1 MAVIVLPDGSRREFP
16 DGVTPLE
23 VARSIGQRLA
33 RDAVAARV
41 DGTVV
46 DLSRP
51 LAGEVQLA
59 IITEQKPEALEV
71 LRHSAAHVMAGAVRR
86 LYPDARFWVGPSIE
100 NGFYYDIDIGSAFR
114 PEDLPRIEAEMA
126 SIVKENVPFE
136 RFERPRDEA
145 LRWAADEKQAFKT
158 DLIQELPPAAP
169 ISFYRDGDFTDLCA
183 GPHVPS
189 TGRIRAFKLLNVTGA
204 YYKGDANRPM
214 LQRIYGV
221 AFFKPEDLEAFLKAR
236 EEAEKRDHR
245 RIGVDLDLFSVHPD
259 SVGGGLIHWHPNG
272 GRIRSIVEDYWRDLH
287 RREGYEFVYTP
298 HIASEAIYKTSGHLE
313 KFSEMLYSPMDIDG
327 RPYRVK
333 PMNCPGH
340 ILIYKSRLRS
350 YRDLPIRMA
359 ELGTVYRYE
368 QSGELHGL
376 KRVRGFTQDDA
387 HIFCSPDQLESE
399 ILGVFRLMVEF
410 LGQFGFT
417 GYHIFLSTRP
427 DKHIGT
433 PEEWDRAIVSL
444 RAALDKTGYPYDV
457 DPGGGAFYGPKIDVK
472 IKDAIGREWQCST
485 IQFDFNLPVRF
496 DIEYRGSDGHAHRPF
511 MVHRAIMGSL
521 ERFFGVLIEHYGG
534 AFPLWLAPVQ
544 VSVIPIT
551 EKELSRAEAVGSA
564 LKGKGYRVEV
574 CRDNERIS
582 YKIRQATLQK
592 VPYMAVVG
600 SREAEAGTVSVRER
614 TGTDLGTM
622 TLEAFLDR
630 LGRDAGTRGSGGVRT

>member
-1 MAVIVLPDGSRREFP
+1 MAVIVLPDGSRREYP
-16 DGVTPLE
+16 DGVTPLQ
-23 VARSIGQRLA
+23 VAQSIGKRLA

-41 DGTVV
+41 GDELV

-51 LAGEVQLA
+51 LSGEVPLA
-59 IITEQKPEALEV
+59 IITEQKPEALEI

-86 LYPDARFWVGPSIE
+86 LYPEARFWVGPAIE
-100 NGFYYDIDIGSAFR
+100 TGFYYDIDIGGSFT
-114 PEDLPRIEAEMA
+114 PDDLPRIEAEMA
-126 SIVKENVPFE
+126 KIVKEDVPFE
-136 RFERPRDEA
+136 RSEKPRDEA
-145 LRWAADEKQAFKT
+145 LRWAEETRQTFKT
-158 DLIQELPPAAP
+158 DLIGELPASAP

-204 YYKGDANRPM
+204 YYKGDASRPM

-221 AFFKPEDLEAFLKAR
+221 AFFKPEDLAAHLKAR

-245 RIGVDLDLFSVHPD
+245 RIGIDLDLFSVHPD

-272 GRIRSIVEDYWRDLH
+272 GRIRALVEDYWREIH

-298 HIASEAIYKTSGHLE
+298 HIASETVYRTSGHVE

-340 ILIYKSRLRS
+340 IMIYKSRLRS

-387 HIFCSPDQLESE
+387 HIFCTPEQLEAE
-399 ILGVFRLMVEF
+399 VLGVFRLMVEF
-410 LGQFGFT
+410 LGHFGFRDN
-417 GYHIFLSTRP
+417 HIFLATRP
-427 DKHIGT
+427 EKHIGT
-433 PEEWDRAIVSL
+433 AEEWDRAIASL
-444 RAALDKTGYPYDV
+444 RAALDKTGYPYDT

-496 DIEYRGSDGHAHRPF
+496 DIEYRGADGKAHRPF

-544 VSVIPIT
+544 VAVIPIT
-551 EKELSRAEAVGSA
+551 EKELPQAEAVA
-564 LKGKGYRVEV
+564 DDLKGRGHRVAV
-574 CRDNERIS
+574 NRDNERIS

-600 SREAEAGTVSVRER
+600 AREAAAGTVSVRER
-614 TGTDLGTM
+614 SGKDLGAM
-622 TLEAFLDR
+622 PREAFRERLDR
-630 LGRDAGTRGSGGVRT
+630 ESRA

>member
-1 MAVIVLPDGSRREFP
+1 MAVIILPDGSRREFP
-16 DGVTPLE
+16 DGITPLD
-23 VARSIGQRLA
+23 VARSIGPRLA
-33 RDAVAARV
+33 RDAVAAV
-41 DGTVV
+41 ANGVTV

-51 LAGEVQLA
+51 LAGEVRLA
-59 IITEQKPEALEV
+59 LLTEQMPESLAV
-71 LRHSAAHVMAGAVRR
+71 LRHSAAHIMASAVRR
-86 LYPDARFWVGPSIE
+86 LYPNARFWVGPSIE
-100 NGFYYDIDIGSAFR
+100 NGFYYDIDIGGSFR
-114 PEDLPRIEAEMA
+114 PDDLARIETEMTA
-126 SIVKENVPFE
+126 IVKEDVPFE
-136 RFERPRDEA
+136 RTERSREDA
-145 LRWAADEKQAFKT
+145 LRWATESGQTYKL
-158 DLIQELPPAAP
+158 DLIRSLPEGAP
-169 ISFYRDGDFTDLCA
+169 ISFYRNGDFTDLCT
-183 GPHVPS
+183 GPHIPS
-189 TGRIRAFKLLNVTGA
+189 TGRLRAFKLLSVTGA
-204 YYKGDANRPM
+204 YYQGDATKPM
-214 LQRIYGV
+214 LQRLYGT
-221 AFFKPEDLEAFLKAR
+221 AFFKPEDLAAHLQAR
-236 EEAEKRDHR
+236 DEAEKRDHR

-272 GRIRSIVEDYWRDLH
+272 GRIRMIVEDFWRALH
-287 RREGYEFVYTP
+287 RRDGYEFVYTP
-298 HIASEAIYKTSGHLE
+298 HIASEEIYKTSGHIE
-313 KFSEMLYSPMDIDG
+313 KFQDMLYSPMDIDG

-387 HIFCSPDQLESE
+387 HIFCTPEQLESE

-410 LGQFGFT
+410 LGTFGFQ
-417 GYHIFLSTRP
+417 GYHIFLATRP
-427 DKHIGT
+427 EKHIGSA
-433 PEEWDRAIVSL
+433 EDWDRAIASL

-496 DIEYRGSDGHAHRPF
+496 DIEYRGADGRAHRPY

-544 VSVIPIT
+544 IAVIPIT
-551 EKELSRAEAVGSA
+551 EKELAAAEAVGRTLASQ
-564 LKGKGYRVEV
+564 GYRVEV
-574 CRDNERIS
+574 NRDNERIS

-600 SREAEAGTVSVRER
+600 AREAAAGMVSVRER
-614 TGTDLGTM
+614 SGKDLGAM
-622 TLEAFLDR
+622 PLNAFLARLDSDR
-630 LGRDAGTRGSGGVRT
+630 SHPGSGVRP